1 MPTVSPARAA
11 KYFIL
16 VLIALLMAIAGAAC
30 VKGQPAIDTGD
41 PGFPFGPTSITVQP
55 LAYIPDVKPI
65 LDRDCSECHGGDGR
79 GDEEEGGYSVRT
91 YTDVMA
97 GQTPGDAKSSLV
109 RTSSP
114 GGSMYGYFTGD
125 ATTSATIIFRWMV
138 YYNAA
143 HTR

>member
-1 MPTVSPARAA
+1 RGIKKSQIVRRHMSCTSAIKMPTVSPARAA

-91 YTDVMA
+91 YTDVMS
-97 GQTPGDAKSSLV
+97 G
-109 RTSSP
+109 
-114 GGSMYGYFTGD
+114 
-125 ATTSATIIFRWMV
+125 
-138 YYNAA
+138 
-143 HTR
+143 